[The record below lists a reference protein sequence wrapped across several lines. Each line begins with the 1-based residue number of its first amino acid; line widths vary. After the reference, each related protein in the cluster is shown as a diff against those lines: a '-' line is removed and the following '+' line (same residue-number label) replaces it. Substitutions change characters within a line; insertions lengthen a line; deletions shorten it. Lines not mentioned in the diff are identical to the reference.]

1 MGFFGLKS
9 YACMGHYTRED
20 VWETIDYEGP
30 LLPDRPFPD
39 QTIRDLCQGR
49 LEVTE

>member
-9 YACMGHYTRED
+9 YVCMGYYTRED
-20 VWETIDYEGP
+20 AWKTLGYEGP

-39 QTIRDLCQGR
+39 PTIRALCRGE
-49 LEVTE
+49 LEVRP